1 MTIADTK
8 KNAGA
13 RMQKSIDALRDEF
26 SRIRTGRA
34 HTGIIEHLKV
44 SYYGSDV
51 PLSQA
56 ANISVQDAR
65 TLLVTPWDKTLVP
78 AIEKAILSSDLGLN
92 PVSAGTVIRVPLPAL
107 TEERRRDMIK
117 IVSKEAEGARVA
129 IRNVRRDAISELKA
143 LLKDKKIS
151 EDEERRAQDEIQK
164 LTDKHI
170 ADVDKLLAEK
180 EKDVMAV

>member
-8 KNAGA
+8 KNATA

-34 HTGIIEHLKV
+34 HPGILEHLKV

-56 ANISVQDAR
+56 ANVSVQDSR

-78 AIEKAILSSDLGLN
+78 AIEKAILSSGLGLN
-92 PVSAGTVIRVPLPAL
+92 PISAGTVIRVPLPSL

-117 IVSKEAEGARVA
+117 MVKHEAEGARVA
-129 IRNVRRDAISELKA
+129 IRNGRRDAITELKA
-143 LLKDKKIS
+143 LLKDKKIT
-151 EDEERRAQDEIQK
+151 EDEERRTQDEIQK

-170 ADVDKLLAEK
+170 ADVEKLLAEK